1 MSELAQIEPQ
11 ITEQVSPNADFLA
24 EIPLFGGL
32 EQKTREYFA
41 AKLQLVRLV
50 PGQVVYEEGDTAR
63 ELYILVSGSCGV
75 FKPGERGDDMIN
87 TLKPRDFFGDMS
99 FIDMQHRSATVRAQ
113 ETTVLWRL
121 TYGALREAYLH
132 DTKSYTLVVM
142 NIAREMSRRLR
153 RADYQ
158 RKSFAEMP
166 VSKRGPASVIGRIGL
181 RAMTNLRR
189 KEQ

>member
-1 MSELAQIEPQ
+1 MSDLAQTEPADVV
-11 ITEQVSPNADFLA
+11 EQLAPNADFLA

-32 EQKTREYFA
+32 DQETRNYFS

-50 PGQVVYEEGDTAR
+50 SGQIVYEEGDSAR
-63 ELYILVSGSCGV
+63 ELFILVSGSCGV
-75 FKPGERGDDMIN
+75 FKPGERGDDMLH

-113 ETTVLWRL
+113 ENTVLWRL

-132 DTKSYTLVVM
+132 DAKSYTLVVM

-158 RKSFAEMP
+158 RKSFADMP

-189 KEQ
+189 